1 MNNLGQQYEQLALSY
16 LIQQGLLLV
25 QQNYLCKA
33 GEIDL
38 IMREGSTLVFIEVKY
53 RASSA
58 FGGALAAV
66 SRSKQQKLL
75 RSCRW
80 YLQQHQMSNAP
91 CRIDVLA
98 IEGAAPYQY
107 QWLKNA
113 ILQ

>member
-1 MNNLGQQYEQLALSY
+1 MNNLGQQYEQLALDY
-16 LIQQGLLLV
+16 LMQQGLIFV
-25 QQNYLCKA
+25 QQNFQCKA

-38 IMREGSTLVFIEVKY
+38 IMRDGSTLVFIEVKY
-53 RASSA
+53 RASTA

-66 SRSKQQKLL
+66 STSKQQKLL

-80 YLQQHQMSNAP
+80 YLQKYQLSNAP

-113 ILQ
+113 ISQ

>member
-1 MNNLGQQYEQLALSY
+1 MNKLGQQYEQLALSY
-16 LIQQGLLLV
+16 LQQQGLILV
-25 QQNYLCKA
+25 QQNYQCKA

-38 IMREGSTLVFIEVKY
+38 VMRDGATLVFIEVKY

-66 SRSKQQKLL
+66 NFSKQQKLL

-80 YLQQHQMSNAP
+80 YLQQHRLSDQP
-91 CRIDVLA
+91 CRLDVLA
-98 IEGAAPYQY
+98 IEGVAPYQY

-113 ILQ
+113 ISQ